1 MEQSGCQVKEGRV
14 ELRWGVDTA
23 ARAPLTPSQP
33 VAAYVPLTFH
43 QRMGVFPIRHSSSA
57 LMMARRVA
65 YPFEVLQRAGY
76 LTETAPHCPK

>member
-1 MEQSGCQVKEGRV
+1 MKEGRV
-14 ELRWGVDTA
+14 SLRWDVDAA

-33 VAAYVPLTFH
+33 VAAYVLLTFH

-57 LMMARRVA
+57 LMMAGRVV

-76 LTETAPHCPK
+76 LTETALHCPK